1 MLASLVALTLGASA
15 AAPLVLYPL
24 QSNGLDAATVR
35 SIDAA
40 LRAQI
45 TSMDRFKLYGL
56 GETQSVL
63 RPPGG
68 ALGLSCEGGDDD
80 CLAGVGRLLSGSVV
94 AFGKVS
100 PDGIE
105 LWLVDAKTSAE
116 VRRVQIRGAPL
127 EAARVAAVALLTP
140 DRYVGLVSV
149 EGSVGRVAVD
159 GVSRGDLPLPSP
171 LVLEVGRHVV
181 TLAVPG
187 RDSRDVTAEVR
198 FGQTVVVSADSAPR
212 AGAGPI
218 VQPAASEPHATGSSP
233 LRNVAYVALAA
244 GVLSL
249 GAGIACAAISA
260 DNADGLRAMTRPIPL
275 SQFSLV
281 DQDAQRAQN
290 FALAADV
297 LFGAAAVLGVAGVV
311 LYLVGGNHGTSV
323 GANSSGSAAS
333 SSGVPAGEG
342 VFLQANGVSI
352 AF

>member
-1 MLASLVALTLGASA
+1 LLASLVALTLGTSA

-24 QSNGLDAATVR
+24 QSNGLDAATTR

-45 TSMDRFKLYGL
+45 ASPETGMDRFKLYSL

-68 ALGLSCEGGDDD
+68 TLGLSCEGGDDD

-94 AFGKVS
+94 AFGRLAR
-100 PDGIE
+100 DGVE
-105 LWLVDAKTSAE
+105 LWLVDAKTSGE
-116 VRRVQIRGAPL
+116 VRRVQIRGPPL
-127 EAARVAAVALLTP
+127 EAAREAAVALLTP
-140 DRYVGLVSV
+140 DRYVGLLSV
-149 EGSVGRVAVD
+149 EGGRGRVAVD

-181 TLAVPG
+181 TLTIPEQG
-187 RDSRDVTAEVR
+187 SWDVDAEVR
-198 FGQTVVVSADSAPR
+198 FGQTFVVTADSALRRGAQLAAKPAPEVAVSEPR
-212 AGAGPI
+212 APGG
-218 VQPAASEPHATGSSP
+218 SP
-233 LRNVAYVALAA
+233 LRSVAYVALAA

-249 GAGIACAAISA
+249 GAGIACGAISA

-281 DQDAQRAQN
+281 NQDAQRTQN

-297 LFGAAAVLGVAGVV
+297 LFGAAAVLGVTGVV

-323 GANSSGSAAS
+323 G
-333 SSGVPAGEG
+333 VVKLE
-342 VFLQANGVSI
+342 ANGVSI